1 MTQQLAEQQ
10 KQLQEILKKSESEEK
25 KIEKNQI
32 EIKSCQDQ
40 LLKNQGVNVQ
50 QEVQTKK
57 MKKEFDSWLEK
68 ITKTVRDNVEIEL
81 QDVREKSKQIVAQQ
95 ANSISKMEKELER
108 EKIKNQTAFK
118 EMVQS
123 LENLKRDVSITKEN
137 QKMEELTKRF
147 HEERKCLEKKNN
159 EIEIQLQ
166 TEKRKYEELR
176 ENHETVVFK
185 MEEERKTLSAELESI
200 KAEDSLNQM
209 RSRDLSTLATAVGS
223 KDKDQVKL
231 VLDELD
237 VDINARMRHENKIE
251 GSVLV
256 LAVQDEDLEM
266 LKMLVQDLG
275 ANVNQEII
283 LDGKQSTHLIM
294 AMAQVSSRYFKI
306 LFRWIIF

>member
-1 MTQQLAEQQ
+1 
-10 KQLQEILKKSESEEK
+10 
-25 KIEKNQI
+25 
-32 EIKSCQDQ
+32 
-40 LLKNQGVNVQ
+40 
-50 QEVQTKK
+50 
-57 MKKEFDSWLEK
+57 
-68 ITKTVRDNVEIEL
+68 
-81 QDVREKSKQIVAQQ
+81 
-95 ANSISKMEKELER
+95 MEKELER

-147 HEERKCLEKKNN
+147 QEERKCLEKKNN

-176 ENHETVVFK
+176 DNHETVIFK
-185 MEEERKTLSAELESI
+185 MEEERKTLLAELESI
-200 KAEDSLNQM
+200 KAEDSLNQI

-223 KDKDQVKL
+223 KDKDRVKV

-256 LAVQDEDLEM
+256 LAVQAEDLEM

-283 LDGKQSTHLIM
+283 LDGKQSTLLIM
-294 AMAQVSSRYFKI
+294 AMAQASSR
-306 LFRWIIF
+306 